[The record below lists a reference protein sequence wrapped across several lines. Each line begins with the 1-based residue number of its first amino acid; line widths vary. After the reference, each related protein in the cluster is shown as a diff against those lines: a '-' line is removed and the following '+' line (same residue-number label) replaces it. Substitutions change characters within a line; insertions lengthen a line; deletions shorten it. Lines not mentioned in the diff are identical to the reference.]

1 MTKLRFHILALYAAS
16 LVLAAF
22 AWCAPAM
29 AESAAAAPHHHMH
42 EADRSAGHAHETGAG
57 HAAHGGAGEAVPHDC
72 GIDATAC
79 ACNAVSDGVLP
90 AMLTARDGGME
101 TGTPAPRP
109 APLETVFAPQEL
121 SPEPPPERR
130 SRLAQNY
137 DAIYG
142 LTGRMLI

>member
-29 AESAAAAPHHHMH
+29 AESAAAAPHQ
-42 EADRSAGHAHETGAG
+42 HAHEAGAGHGG
-57 HAAHGGAGEAVPHDC
+57 HAAHGGAGEATPHDC
-72 GIDATAC
+72 GMDETAC

-90 AMLTARDGGME
+90 ALVTARDGGME

-109 APLETVFAPQEL
+109 AHLETVFAPQEL